1 MLTVFGLESLSPGW
15 SESTVCIG
23 VFDGVHLGHQA
34 LIRAAASDARLN
46 GRPCVALTFDR
57 HPMSVLR
64 PKFAPQT
71 VLPLHARVEKI
82 RPCGAD
88 VLVIARFDHEFASIE
103 ADRFIE
109 EVLKSQLKAAS
120 VVVGHDFAF
129 GKDRGGDVEFL
140 RTRIP
145 TEVMQPFEKSG
156 RRVSSTE
163 VRKAIASGHVS
174 DAAELLGGDFCL
186 YGVVVRGNRL
196 GREIGI
202 PTINLALATQQILPA
217 DGIYAGWAETEIGR
231 FEAAISIGKRPT
243 VDGAGFAIEAHLLEF
258 PDVEIY
264 GHCVALSFAH
274 RIRDE
279 EKFSSVEAMAEQMQ
293 RDVAEIKRVLRAMK

>member
-1 MLTVFGLESLSPGW
+1 MLTVFGLESISPGW
-15 SESTVCIG
+15 NESTVCIG

-34 LIRAAASDARLN
+34 LIRGAVSEARAN
-46 GRPCVALTFDR
+46 GRPCIALTFDR

-64 PKFAPQT
+64 PEFAPQT

-82 RPCGAD
+82 QQCGAD
-88 VLVIARFDHEFASIE
+88 VLVIARFDHKFASIE

-109 EVLKSQLKAAS
+109 EVLKSQLKAVS

-145 TEVMQPFEKSG
+145 TEVMPPYERSG

-163 VRKAIASGHVS
+163 VRKAIASGQVS
-174 DAAELLGGDFCL
+174 DAAELLGEDYCL

-196 GREIGI
+196 AREIGM

-217 DGIYAGWAETEIGR
+217 NGIYAGWAETEIGR
-231 FEAAISIGKRPT
+231 FEAAISIGERPT

-264 GHCVALSFAH
+264 GHCVVLSFAH

-279 EKFSSVEAMAEQMQ
+279 EKFSSVEMMAEQMQ
-293 RDVAEIKRVLRAMK
+293 HDVAEIKRVLRAMK